1 LSALAHVG
9 GPLGC
14 FGLATL
20 LLASGRWLRL
30 AGLAAVGV
38 GALFL
43 AVYLAPHGHQV
54 AYAGAA
60 VLGAAAALAGAA
72 VLHRWPWALAFAT
85 LLLAPARVPITVG
98 STEASLLIPLYVVVA
113 AAGALLAFELLRG
126 VGRSRELGPVALPLA
141 LFVAW
146 TGLSLSWTID
156 LKQGA
161 VQLLFFYLPFG
172 LLALALARLPWRPR
186 LVPVLYA
193 ELAAMGVLFAL
204 AGLYER
210 ATHHVFWNAKVIVGN
225 AYQSFFRVNS
235 LFWDPSIYGRF
246 LVIVILGSVV
256 VVLASSDRRVQ
267 LAAVGVTAVSWV
279 GLFYSY
285 SQSSFASLLVGLLVA
300 GGFALRPRPTA
311 VAAAAAV
318 VALGAIGG
326 GPAQSAAAPGGP
338 AVLAAT
344 AGSRQ
349 SLVEGGIRIALD
361 HPLGGVGIG
370 GFNKSYAARHALVG
384 LAAKKAAS
392 HTTPVTVAAET
403 GIPGALLFAWLS
415 VAAFLLAFRR
425 ASLVGAGVP
434 ALAFGLTLLA
444 IAVHSLGYN
453 SLFEDPM
460 GWGALGL
467 AACLAAAVERRQ
479 A

>member
-1 LSALAHVG
+1 MTTLAHIG

-14 FGLATL
+14 FGLAAL
-20 LLASGRWLRL
+20 LIGTNRWLRL
-30 AGLAAVGV
+30 AGLAAVGL

-43 AVYLAPHGHQV
+43 VLYLAPHGHHA

-60 VLGAAAALAGAA
+60 VLGVAAALVGAW
-72 VLHRWPWALAFAT
+72 LLRRRPWLLVFAS
-85 LLLAPARVPITVG
+85 LLLAPARVPVTVG
-98 STEASLLIPLYVVVA
+98 STEANLLIPLYVVVA
-113 AAGALLAFELLRG
+113 AAFVLLGWQLIEG
-126 VGRSRELGPVALPLA
+126 DGRSRELGPVALPLA

-156 LKQGA
+156 LKQGS

-172 LLALALARLPWRPR
+172 LLAICLARLPWRPK
-186 LVPVLYA
+186 LLPALYL
-193 ELAAMGVLFAL
+193 ELAAMGVLFAVV
-204 AGLYER
+204 GLYQR
-210 ATHHVFWNAKVIVGN
+210 AAHHVFWNAKVIVGN

-246 LVIVILGSVV
+246 LVIVILVSVV
-256 VVLASSDRRVQ
+256 VVLATRDRRTQ
-267 LAAVGVTAVSWV
+267 WFAVSVIALSWV
-279 GLFYSY
+279 GLFFSY
-285 SQSSFASLLVGLLVA
+285 SQSSFAALFVGLLVA
-300 GGFALRPRPTA
+300 GGFAVRPRTTA
-311 VAAAAAV
+311 
-318 VALGAIGG
+318 
-326 GPAQSAAAPGGP
+326 
-338 AVLAAT
+338 AAT
-344 AGSRQ
+344 AATLLALGFAGYHPLRSAASPGHVVAASNAGSRS
-349 SLVEGGIRIALD
+349 SLVKGGIRIALD

-370 GFNKSYAARHALVG
+370 GFTKSYAGRHALFG

-403 GIPGALLFAWLS
+403 GVPGFLLFCWLAIAGF
-415 VAAFLLAFRR
+415 VFVFRR

-460 GWGALGL
+460 GWGSLGL
-467 AACLAAAVERRQ
+467 AACLAAATERRK

>member
-1 LSALAHVG
+1 VG

-14 FGLATL
+14 FGLAVL
-20 LLASGRWLRL
+20 LVASGRMLRL
-30 AGLAAVGV
+30 AGLVAIGL

-43 AVYLAPHGHQV
+43 AVYLAPHGHHV

-60 VLGAAAALAGAA
+60 VLGVVAAIGGAAL
-72 VLHRWPWALAFAT
+72 LRRWPWALAFAT
-85 LLLAPARVPITVG
+85 LLLAPARVPVTVG
-98 STEASLLIPLYVVVA
+98 STEANLLIPLYFVVA
-113 AAGALLAFELLRG
+113 AAGVLLGWELLKG
-126 VGRSRELGPVALPLA
+126 EGRSRELGPVALPLA

-156 LKQGA
+156 LKQGS

-172 LLALALARLPWRPR
+172 LLALALARLPWRPK
-186 LVPVLYA
+186 LVPYLYA

-204 AGLYER
+204 VGLYER
-210 ATHHVFWNAKVIVGN
+210 AAHHVFWNAKVIVGN

-256 VVLASSDRRVQ
+256 VVLACSDRRVQ
-267 LAAVGVTAVSWV
+267 LAAAGVTALAWV
-279 GLFYSY
+279 GLFFSY
-285 SQSSFASLLVGLLVA
+285 SQSSFAALLVGLVVA
-300 GGFALRPRPTA
+300 AGFAFWPKPAAAATAAAILALGFVGGRPTA
-311 VAAAAAV
+311 STASPGAPAV
-318 VALGAIGG
+318 VA
-326 GPAQSAAAPGGP
+326 
-338 AVLAAT
+338 AT
-344 AGSRQ
+344 SAGSRA
-349 SLVEGGIRIALD
+349 SLVKGGIRIALD

-370 GFNKSYAARHALVG
+370 GFTKSYAARHALVG
-384 LAAKKAAS
+384 LSAKKAAS

-403 GIPGALLFAWLS
+403 GIPGFLLFAWLA
-415 VAAFLLAFRR
+415 VAGFLLAFRR

-453 SLFEDPM
+453 ALFEDPM

-467 AACLAAAVERRQ
+467 AACLAGAVQRRQ

>member
-1 LSALAHVG
+1 M
-9 GPLGC
+9 
-14 FGLATL
+14 L
-20 LLASGRWLRL
+20 LVASGRALRL
-30 AGLAAVGV
+30 AGLVAVGL

-43 AVYLAPHGHQV
+43 AAYLAPHGHHA

-60 VLGAAAALAGAA
+60 VLGVAAAIAGAA
-72 VLHRWPWALAFAT
+72 ILRRWPWALAFAT
-85 LLLAPARVPITVG
+85 LLLAPARVPVTVG
-98 STEASLLIPLYVVVA
+98 STEANLLIPLYVVVA
-113 AAGALLAFELLRG
+113 AAGLLLGWELVKG
-126 VGRSRELGPVALPLA
+126 EQRSRELGPVALPLA

-156 LKQGA
+156 LKQGS

-186 LVPVLYA
+186 LVRYLYA

-204 AGLYER
+204 VGLYER
-210 ATHHVFWNAKVIVGN
+210 AAHHVFWNAKVIVGN

-256 VVLASSDRRVQ
+256 VVLACSDRRVQ
-267 LAAVGVTAVSWV
+267 LAAVGVTALAWV
-279 GLFYSY
+279 GLFFSY
-285 SQSSFASLLVGLLVA
+285 SQSSFAALLVGLVVA
-300 GGFALRPRPTA
+300 AGFAFWPKP
-311 VAAAAAV
+311 AAAAAV
-318 VALGAIGG
+318 TAILVLGLVGG
-326 GPAQSAAAPGGP
+326 RPAASTASPGAP
-338 AVLAAT
+338 AVVAAT
-344 AGSRQ
+344 NVGSRA
-349 SLVEGGIRIALD
+349 SLVKGGIRIALD

-370 GFNKSYAARHALVG
+370 GFTKSYAARHALVG
-384 LAAKKAAS
+384 LSAKKAAS

-403 GIPGALLFAWLS
+403 GIPGFLLFAWL
-415 VAAFLLAFRR
+415 AIAGFMLAFRR

-453 SLFEDPM
+453 ALFEDPM

-467 AACLAAAVERRQ
+467 AACLAGAVQRRQ

>member
-1 LSALAHVG
+1 VLLV
-9 GPLGC
+9 
-14 FGLATL
+14 AT
-20 LLASGRWLRL
+20 ARWLRL
-30 AGLAAVGV
+30 AGLVAVAL

-43 AVYLAPHGHQV
+43 ALYLAPHGHHA

-60 VLGAAAALAGAA
+60 VLGLAAAVVGA
-72 VLHRWPWALAFAT
+72 VCLRRWPWALAFAT
-85 LLLAPARVPITVG
+85 LLLAPARVPVTVG
-98 STEASLLIPLYVVVA
+98 STDANLLIPLYVVVA
-113 AAGALLAFELLRG
+113 AAGVLLGWELLRG
-126 VGRSRELGPVALPLA
+126 DGRSRELGLVALPLA

-156 LKQGA
+156 LKQGS

-186 LVPVLYA
+186 LVPFLYV
-193 ELAAMGVLFAL
+193 ELAAMGVLFAVV
-204 AGLYER
+204 GLYER
-210 ATHHVFWNAKVIVGN
+210 AAHHVFWNAKVIVGN

-256 VVLASSDRRVQ
+256 VVLASSDRRYQ
-267 LAAVGVTAVSWV
+267 LIAVGVTVLGWI
-279 GLFYSY
+279 GLFFSY
-285 SQSSFASLLVGLLVA
+285 SESSFAALLVGLVVA
-300 GGFALRPRPTA
+300 VGFALWPRPTA
-311 VAAAAAV
+311 VAAAAAIV
-318 VALGAIGG
+318 VLGFTGSRPASSTASPSAPALV
-326 GPAQSAAAPGGP
+326 SATG
-338 AVLAAT
+338 
-344 AGSRQ
+344 AGSRA
-349 SLVEGGIRIALD
+349 SLVKGGIRIALD
-361 HPLGGVGIG
+361 HPLEGVGIG
-370 GFNKSYAARHALVG
+370 GFTKSYAARHALVG

-403 GIPGALLFAWLS
+403 GVPGFLLFAWL
-415 VAAFLLAFRR
+415 AIAGFLLAFRR

-453 SLFEDPM
+453 ALFEDPM

-467 AACLAAAVERRQ
+467 AACLAGAVGRSE

>member
-1 LSALAHVG
+1 VTTLAHVG

-14 FGLATL
+14 FGLAVL
-20 LLASGRWLRL
+20 LVASGRWVRL
-30 AGLAAVGV
+30 AGLAAVGL

-43 AVYLAPHGHQV
+43 AVYLAPHGHHA

-60 VLGAAAALAGAA
+60 VLGVAAALVGA
-72 VLHRWPWALAFAT
+72 VLLRRWPWLLAFAT
-85 LLLAPARVPITVG
+85 LLLAPARVPVTVG
-98 STEASLLIPLYVVVA
+98 STEANLLIPLYVVVA
-113 AAGALLAFELLRG
+113 AAGALLGWELVKG
-126 VGRSRELGPVALPLA
+126 EGRSRELGSVALPLA

-146 TGLSLSWTID
+146 AGLSLSWAID
-156 LKQGA
+156 LKQGS

-172 LLALALARLPWRPR
+172 LLALCLARLPWRPR
-186 LVPVLYA
+186 LVPFLYV
-193 ELAAMGVLFAL
+193 ELAAMGLLFAL
-204 AGLYER
+204 VGLYQR
-210 ATHHVFWNAKVIVGN
+210 AAHHVFWNAKVIVGN

-256 VVLASSDRRVQ
+256 VVLASSDRRAQ
-267 LAAVGVTAVSWV
+267 LAAAGVIVVSWV
-279 GLFYSY
+279 GLFFSY

-300 GGFALRPRPTA
+300 AGFALRPRPTA

-318 VALGAIGG
+318 LVLGVVAGR
-326 GPAQSAAAPGGP
+326 PAQSSAAPGGI
-338 AVLAAT
+338 VAAT
-344 AGSRQ
+344 SAGSRA
-349 SLVEGGIRIALD
+349 SLIKGGIRIALD

-370 GFNKSYAARHALVG
+370 GFTKSYAARHALFG

-403 GIPGALLFAWLS
+403 GVPGFLLFAWLA
-415 VAAFLLAFRR
+415 VAGFLLVFRR

-434 ALAFGLTLLA
+434 ALGFGLTLVA

-467 AACLAAAVERRQ
+467 AACLVAAVERRQ
-479 A
+479 T

>member
-1 LSALAHVG
+1 VLLVASA
-9 GPLGC
+9 
-14 FGLATL
+14 
-20 LLASGRWLRL
+20 RWLRV
-30 AGLAAVGV
+30 AGLVAVGI

-43 AVYLAPHGHQV
+43 ALYLAPGGHHA
-54 AYAGAA
+54 AYAATA
-60 VLGAAAALAGAA
+60 VLGVAAAVGGA
-72 VLHRWPWALAFAT
+72 VILRRWPWVLAFAT
-85 LLLAPARVPITVG
+85 LLLAPARVPVTVG
-98 STEASLLIPLYVVVA
+98 STEANLLIPLYVVVA
-113 AAGALLAFELLRG
+113 AAGVLLAWELLEDEQ
-126 VGRSRELGPVALPLA
+126 RSRELGMVAVPLA

-172 LLALALARLPWRPR
+172 LLALMLARLPWRPR
-186 LVPVLYA
+186 LVPFLYV
-193 ELAAMGVLFAL
+193 ELAAMGVLFA
-204 AGLYER
+204 AVGLYQR
-210 ATHHVFWNAKVIVGN
+210 AAHHVFWNAKVIVGN

-256 VVLASSDRRVQ
+256 VVLACSDRRVQ
-267 LAAVGVTAVSWV
+267 LAAVGVTALSWMA
-279 GLFYSY
+279 LFFSY
-285 SQSSFASLLVGLLVA
+285 SQSSFASLFVGLVVA
-300 GGFALRPRPTA
+300 VGFALWPKPT
-311 VAAAAAV
+311 AAAAV
-318 VALGAIGG
+318 AAIVVLGLVGG
-326 GPAQSAAAPGGP
+326 RPARSNAAADAP
-338 AVLAAT
+338 AVVAAT
-344 AGSRQ
+344 ANAGSRA
-349 SLVEGGIRIALD
+349 SLVRGGIRIALD

-370 GFNKSYAARHALVG
+370 GFTKSYAARHALVG

-403 GIPGALLFAWLS
+403 GVPGLLLFAWLAIAGFIL
-415 VAAFLLAFRR
+415 VFRR

-453 SLFEDPM
+453 ALFEDPM

-467 AACLAAAVERRQ
+467 AACLAGAMERRE